1 MQLVIIL
8 KTPADKWKD
17 TVIKYRKQCQ
27 KILDLSKSVRY
38 AGIVNA
44 YGRTLTGMIKPNLK
58 PLLQSEDFKNELFVI
73 STLISLRRNSV
84 DAIGKLEHVVLQH
97 QKITILILHKNDITY
112 YVSIDRKEKGLEKII
127 SSIKK
132 TI

>member
-1 MQLVIIL
+1 MV

-17 TVIKYRKQCQ
+17 TVMKFRKQCQ
-27 KILDLSKSVRY
+27 KILEISPSIRY
-38 AGIVNA
+38 AGVVNA

-58 PLLQSEDFKNELFVI
+58 PLLQSENFKNELFVI
-73 STLISLRRNSV
+73 STLISLRRESV
-84 DAIGKLEHVVLQH
+84 DTIGKLEHVVLQH
-97 QKITILILHKNDITY
+97 QKITILILQKNNITY

-132 TI
+132 II

>member
-1 MQLVIIL
+1 MV
-8 KTPADKWKD
+8 KTPAEKWKD
-17 TVIKYRKQCQ
+17 AVVKYRKQCQ
-27 KILDLSKSVRY
+27 KILEISNSIRY

-84 DAIGKLEHVVLQH
+84 SAIGKLEHVVLQH
-97 QKITILILHKNDITY
+97 QKISILILQKNNTTF
-112 YVSIDRKEKGLEKII
+112 YVSIDRKEKDLEKII
-127 SSIKK
+127 SLIKK

>member
-1 MQLVIIL
+1 MV
-8 KTPADKWKD
+8 KTPADKWKE
-17 TVIKYRKQCQ
+17 TIGKYRKQCQ
-27 KILDLSKSVRY
+27 KILEISKSVRY
-38 AGIVNA
+38 AGVVNP

-84 DAIGKLEHVVLQH
+84 DAIGKLEYVVLQH
-97 QKITILILHKNDITY
+97 QKITILIMHKNNITY

-127 SSIKK
+127 NSIKK

>member
-1 MQLVIIL
+1 ME

-27 KILDLSKSVRY
+27 NILKLSKSVRY
-38 AGIVNA
+38 AGVINI
-44 YGRTLTGMIKPNLK
+44 YGRTLTGIVRSNLK
-58 PLLQSEDFKNELFVI
+58 PLLKSEQVKNEFFII
-73 STLISLRRNSV
+73 STLMSLRKDTASSV
-84 DAIGKLEHVVLQH
+84 GNLEHVILQH
-97 QKITILILHKNDITY
+97 KKVTIVILQKKDITY

>member
-1 MQLVIIL
+1 MV
-8 KTPADKWKD
+8 KTPAEKWKD
-17 TVIKYRKQCQ
+17 TVVKYRKQCQ
-27 KILDLSKSVRY
+27 KILEISDSIRY
-38 AGIVNA
+38 AGIVNS

-84 DAIGKLEHVVLQH
+84 STIGKLEHVVLQH
-97 QKITILILHKNDITY
+97 QKIIILILQKNNVTF
-112 YVSIDRKEKGLEKII
+112 YVSIDRKEKDLEKII
-127 SSIKK
+127 SLIKK

>member
-1 MQLVIIL
+1 MV
-8 KTPADKWKD
+8 KTPADKWKE

-27 KILDLSKSVRY
+27 KILQVSPSVRY
-38 AGIVNA
+38 AGVVNA

-73 STLISLRRNSV
+73 STLTSLRKNSL
-84 DAIGKLEHVVLQH
+84 DSIGKLEHVVLQH
-97 QKITILILHKNDITY
+97 QKIIIVILQKNNITY
-112 YVSIDRKEKGLEKII
+112 YVSINRKEKSLEKII

-132 TI
+132 II